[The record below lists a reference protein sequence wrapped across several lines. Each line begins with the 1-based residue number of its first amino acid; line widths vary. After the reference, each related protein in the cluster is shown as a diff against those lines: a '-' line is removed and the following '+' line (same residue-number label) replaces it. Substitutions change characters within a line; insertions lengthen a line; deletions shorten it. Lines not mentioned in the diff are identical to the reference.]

1 LDDSR
6 EPDYV
11 VPSIQGYNAWPYDS
25 GKSLD
30 SNAILDTGA
39 NSTYVTHRL
48 LLENTTL
55 PSSESVLVADGTA
68 HTITASGTL
77 LGHPSI
83 QADLVPSFHQNLIGV
98 SPILN
103 KGALGIIK
111 QDKMVLLARD
121 PYVEKLVDFAINYSE
136 RNNLIIMTGSK
147 SHGLYI
153 HTNKLIYLFILI
165 ILITFMIWFIIFIL
179 FLIALMLRP
188 IVNLYRQKALQ
199 GYLSN

>member
-1 LDDSR
+1 MNSPPHWGNSCPQIAQHLSSKKALAANRKVTKEERALTSASLDEPR

-25 GKSLD
+25 GKLLD
-30 SNAILDTGA
+30 STAILDTGA

-55 PSSESVLVADGTA
+55 PSSESVLVADGSA
-68 HTITASGTL
+68 HPITASGTL

-83 QADLVPSFHQNLIGV
+83 QADLVPSFNQNLIGV

-111 QDKMVLLARD
+111 HDKMVLLARN

-136 RNNLIIMTGSK
+136 KHNLIIMTGNKAHS
-147 SHGLYI
+147 LY
-153 HTNKLIYLFILI
+153 T
-165 ILITFMIWFIIFIL
+165 
-179 FLIALMLRP
+179 
-188 IVNLYRQKALQ
+188 
-199 GYLSN
+199 